1 MQYWK
6 SGNDDQTGFRL
17 NLEYLEVLLR
27 KILLPKVLDF
37 QSYDSVFS
45 EVAGDSSE
53 NVIFDGMDLNWID
66 PNGMVNL
73 LAAGSVV
80 RDRSGHLPSLILPK
94 GEEVTSYMARMGFFQ
109 AANGIFSAESFVSR
123 EDKRASSDVLLE
135 VTQIANNND
144 IHKVVDK
151 VQKRA
156 GAILTNTLDYAPNA
170 VVQFSVVLSE
180 VCQNIIEHAESS
192 GWVAAQTY
200 NWSHRL
206 GRLVVVISVTDLGIG
221 FKGSLSGEHSS
232 KFGEEWDD
240 TKALEAV
247 FVHGVT
253 RFPDMGRGQGI
264 QQIRKQVRKWNGM
277 VSVRSGSSRII
288 DVPHWFESDSL
299 QEGLSNFPGTQI
311 NIVVPKRI
319 QHEL

>member
-6 SGNDDQTGFRL
+6 SGIDDQTGFRL
-17 NLEYLEVLLR
+17 NLEYLEVLLQ

-80 RDRSGHLPSLILPK
+80 RDGSGHLPSLILPK

-135 VTQIANNND
+135 VTQIANNSD

-156 GAILTNTLDYAPNA
+156 GAILTNTLDYAVSYTHLTLPTIY
-170 VVQFSVVLSE
+170 SV
-180 VCQNIIEHAESS
+180 
-192 GWVAAQTY
+192 
-200 NWSHRL
+200 
-206 GRLVVVISVTDLGIG
+206 
-221 FKGSLSGEHSS
+221 
-232 KFGEEWDD
+232 
-240 TKALEAV
+240 
-247 FVHGVT
+247 
-253 RFPDMGRGQGI
+253 
-264 QQIRKQVRKWNGM
+264 
-277 VSVRSGSSRII
+277 
-288 DVPHWFESDSL
+288 
-299 QEGLSNFPGTQI
+299 
-311 NIVVPKRI
+311 
-319 QHEL
+319 

>member
-1 MQYWK
+1 M
-6 SGNDDQTGFRL
+6 
-17 NLEYLEVLLR
+17 R
-27 KILLPKVLDF
+27 KIFLPKVLDF
-37 QSYDSVFS
+37 QTYDEVFS
-45 EVAGDSSE
+45 EVLGESTE
-53 NVIFDGMDLNWID
+53 PVVFDGMGLNWID

-73 LAAGSVV
+73 LAAGSVI
-80 RDRSGHLPSLILPK
+80 RDKTDQMPSLILPK
-94 GEEVTSYMARMGFFQ
+94 GEEVTSYMERMGFFR
-109 AANGIFSAESFVSR
+109 AAEGIFFTGSL
-123 EDKRASSDVLLE
+123 DKLKQEGVTSDVLLE
-135 VTQIANNND
+135 VTQIMQNSD

-151 VQKRA
+151 VQRRA

-180 VCQNIIEHAESS
+180 VCQNIIEHAESA

-206 GRLVVVISVTDLGIG
+206 GRLVVVISVTDLGVG
-221 FKGSLSGEHSS
+221 FKGSLSSEHSN
-232 KFGEEWDD
+232 KFGKEWDD

-247 FVHGVT
+247 FVHGLT

-277 VSVRSGSSRII
+277 ISVRSGTSRII
-288 DVPHWFESDSL
+288 DVPHWFESSSL
-299 QEGLSNFPGTQI
+299 QEGLPNFPGTQI

>member
-1 MQYWK
+1 M
-6 SGNDDQTGFRL
+6 
-17 NLEYLEVLLR
+17 R
-27 KILLPKVLDF
+27 KIFLPKVLDF
-37 QSYDSVFS
+37 QTYDEVFS
-45 EVAGDSSE
+45 EVLGESTE
-53 NVIFDGMDLNWID
+53 PVVFDGMGLNWID

-73 LAAGSVV
+73 LAAGSVI
-80 RDRSGHLPSLILPK
+80 RDKTDQMPSLILPK
-94 GEEVTSYMARMGFFQ
+94 GEEVTSYMERMGFFR
-109 AANGIFSAESFVSR
+109 AAEGIFFTESL
-123 EDKRASSDVLLE
+123 DKLKQEGVTSDVLLE
-135 VTQIANNND
+135 VTQIMQNSD

-156 GAILTNTLDYAPNA
+156 GAILTNTLGYAPNA

-180 VCQNIIEHAESS
+180 VCQNIIEHAESA

-206 GRLVVVISVTDLGIG
+206 GRLVVVISVTDLGVG
-221 FKGSLSGEHSS
+221 FKGSLSSEHSN
-232 KFGEEWDD
+232 KFGKEWDD

-247 FVHGVT
+247 FVHGLT

-277 VSVRSGSSRII
+277 ISVRSGTSRII
-288 DVPHWFESDSL
+288 DVPHWFESSSL
-299 QEGLSNFPGTQI
+299 QEGLPNFPGTQI

>member
-1 MQYWK
+1 LLE
-6 SGNDDQTGFRL
+6 NLDDRA
-17 NLEYLEVLLR
+17 EYLGDSECWEVGLR
-27 KILLPKVLDF
+27 AIVLPRVLDF
-37 QSYDSVFS
+37 QTYDEMFA
-45 EVAGDSSE
+45 EVASDSTE
-53 NVIFDGMDLNWID
+53 AVVLDGMNLKWID

-73 LAAGSVV
+73 LAVGSVV
-80 RDRSGHLPSLILPK
+80 RDKTGHTPRLILPK
-94 GEEVTSYMARMGFFQ
+94 GEEVTSYMERMGFFR
-109 AANGIFSAESFVSR
+109 AAKEIFSTGDLVKQKE
-123 EDKRASSDVLLE
+123 EGETSDVLLE
-135 VTQIANNND
+135 VTQITQNSD

-151 VQKRA
+151 VQNRA

-180 VCQNIIEHAESS
+180 VCQNIIEHAESA

-206 GRLVVVISVTDLGIG
+206 GRLVVVISVTDLGVG
-221 FKGSLSGEHSS
+221 FRGSLSSEHSNR
-232 KFGEEWDD
+232 FGKNWDD
-240 TKALEAV
+240 TRALEAV
-247 FVHGVT
+247 FVHGLT

-277 VSVRSGSSRII
+277 ISVRSGTSRII
-288 DVPHWFESDSL
+288 DAPHWFESASL
-299 QEGLSNFPGTQI
+299 QEGLPSFPGTQI

>member
-1 MQYWK
+1 M
-6 SGNDDQTGFRL
+6 
-17 NLEYLEVLLR
+17 R
-27 KILLPKVLDF
+27 KIFLPKVLDF
-37 QSYDSVFS
+37 LTYDEVFS
-45 EVAGDSSE
+45 EVLGESTE
-53 NVIFDGMDLNWID
+53 PVVFDGMGLNWID

-73 LAAGSVV
+73 LAAGSVI
-80 RDRSGHLPSLILPK
+80 RDKTDQMPSLILPK
-94 GEEVTSYMARMGFFQ
+94 GEEVTSYMERMGFFR
-109 AANGIFSAESFVSR
+109 AAEGIFFTGSL
-123 EDKRASSDVLLE
+123 DKLKQEGVTSDVLLE
-135 VTQIANNND
+135 VTQIMQNSD

-151 VQKRA
+151 VQRRA

-180 VCQNIIEHAESS
+180 VCQNIIEHAESA

-206 GRLVVVISVTDLGIG
+206 GRLVVVISVTDLGVG
-221 FKGSLSGEHSS
+221 FKGSLSSEHSN
-232 KFGEEWDD
+232 KFGKEWDD

-247 FVHGVT
+247 FVHGLT

-277 VSVRSGSSRII
+277 ISVRSGTSRII
-288 DVPHWFESDSL
+288 DVPHWFESSSL
-299 QEGLSNFPGTQI
+299 QEGLPNFPGTQI

>member
-1 MQYWK
+1 M
-6 SGNDDQTGFRL
+6 
-17 NLEYLEVLLR
+17 R

-37 QSYDSVFS
+37 QSYDRVFS
-45 EVAGDSSE
+45 EAATEFVED
-53 NVIFDGMDLNWID
+53 VVVDGKNLSWID

-73 LAAGSVV
+73 LAAGSVI
-80 RDRSGHLPSLILPK
+80 RDKTGNLPSLILPR
-94 GEEVTSYMARMGFFQ
+94 GQEVTSYMHRMGFFQ
-109 AANGIFSAESFVSR
+109 AAKGIFLTESF
-123 EDKRASSDVLLE
+123 EGHDEGGTNSDVLLE
-135 VTQIANNND
+135 VTQIMRNND
-144 IHKVVDK
+144 IHRVVDR

-180 VCQNIIEHAESS
+180 VCQNIIEHAESP

-206 GRLVVVISVTDLGIG
+206 GRLVVVISVTDLGVG
-221 FKGSLSGEHSS
+221 FKGSLSSEHSGR
-232 KFGEEWDD
+232 FGKDWND

-247 FVHGVT
+247 FVHGLT

-277 VSVRSGSSRII
+277 ISIRSGTSRII
-288 DVPHWFESDSL
+288 DVPHWFESESI
-299 QEGLSNFPGTQI
+299 QEDLPNFPGTQI

>member
-1 MQYWK
+1 
-6 SGNDDQTGFRL
+6 
-17 NLEYLEVLLR
+17 VR
-27 KILLPKVLDF
+27 KIFLPKVLDF
-37 QSYDSVFS
+37 QTYDEVFS
-45 EVAGDSSE
+45 EVLGESTE
-53 NVIFDGMDLNWID
+53 PVVFDGMGLNWID

-73 LAAGSVV
+73 LAAGSVI
-80 RDRSGHLPSLILPK
+80 RDKTDQMPSLILPK
-94 GEEVTSYMARMGFFQ
+94 GEEVTSYMERMGFFR
-109 AANGIFSAESFVSR
+109 AAEGIFFTGSL
-123 EDKRASSDVLLE
+123 DKLKQEGVTSDVLLE
-135 VTQIANNND
+135 VTQIMQNSD

-151 VQKRA
+151 VQRRA

-180 VCQNIIEHAESS
+180 VCQNIIEHAESA

-206 GRLVVVISVTDLGIG
+206 GRLVVVISVTDLGVG
-221 FKGSLSGEHSS
+221 FKGSLSSEHSN
-232 KFGEEWDD
+232 KFGKEWDD

-247 FVHGVT
+247 FVHGLT

-277 VSVRSGSSRII
+277 ISVRSGTSRII
-288 DVPHWFESDSL
+288 DVPHWFESSSL
-299 QEGLSNFPGTQI
+299 QEGLPNFPGTQI

>member
-1 MQYWK
+1 M
-6 SGNDDQTGFRL
+6 
-17 NLEYLEVLLR
+17 EVLLR
-27 KILLPKVLDF
+27 KILLPRVLDF
-37 QSYDSVFS
+37 QSYDQVFAETVGELS
-45 EVAGDSSE
+45 EP
-53 NVIFDGMDLNWID
+53 VIFDGMNLTWID

-73 LAAGSVV
+73 LAAGSLV
-80 RDRSGHLPSLILPK
+80 RDRTGFTPSLILPK
-94 GEEVTSYMARMGFFQ
+94 GEDVTSYMGRMGFFQ
-109 AANGIFSAESFVSR
+109 AASGIFSTESMIVP
-123 EDKRASSDVLLE
+123 EETGKNSDVLLK
-135 VTQIANNND
+135 VTRIADNSD

-151 VQKRA
+151 VQKTA

-206 GRLVVVISVTDLGIG
+206 GRLVVVISVTDLGVG
-221 FKGSLSGEHSS
+221 FKGSLAGEHSS
-232 KFGEEWDD
+232 RFGKEWDD

-247 FVHGVT
+247 FVHGLT

-264 QQIRKQVRKWNGM
+264 QQIRKQVSKWNGM
-277 VSVRSGSSRII
+277 ITVRSGTSRII
-288 DVPHWFESDSL
+288 DVPHWFQSDSL
-299 QEGLSNFPGTQI
+299 QENLSYFPGTQI

>member
-1 MQYWK
+1 M
-6 SGNDDQTGFRL
+6 
-17 NLEYLEVLLR
+17 R
-27 KILLPKVLDF
+27 KIFLPKVLDF
-37 QSYDSVFS
+37 QTYDEVFS
-45 EVAGDSSE
+45 EVLGESTE
-53 NVIFDGMDLNWID
+53 PVVFDGMGLNWID

-73 LAAGSVV
+73 LAAGSVI
-80 RDRSGHLPSLILPK
+80 RDKTDQMPSLILPK
-94 GEEVTSYMARMGFFQ
+94 GEEVTSYMERMGFFR
-109 AANGIFSAESFVSR
+109 AAEGIFFTGSL
-123 EDKRASSDVLLE
+123 DKLKQEGVTSDVLLE
-135 VTQIANNND
+135 VTQIMQNSD

-151 VQKRA
+151 VQRRA

-180 VCQNIIEHAESS
+180 VCQNIIEHAESA

-206 GRLVVVISVTDLGIG
+206 GRLVVVISVTDLGVG
-221 FKGSLSGEHSS
+221 FKGSLSSEHSN
-232 KFGEEWDD
+232 KFGKEWDD

-247 FVHGVT
+247 FVHGLT

-264 QQIRKQVRKWNGM
+264 QQIRKQVQKWNGM
-277 VSVRSGSSRII
+277 ISVRSGTSRII
-288 DVPHWFESDSL
+288 DVPHWFESSSL
-299 QEGLSNFPGTQI
+299 QEGLPNFPGTQI

>member
-1 MQYWK
+1 MG
-6 SGNDDQTGFRL
+6 SLLF
-17 NLEYLEVLLR
+17 LEVALR

-37 QSYDSVFS
+37 QTYDVVFS
-45 EVAGDSSE
+45 EVSGESTES
-53 NVIFDGMDLNWID
+53 VVFDGMNLNWID

-73 LAAGSVV
+73 LAAGSVIL
-80 RDRSGHLPSLILPK
+80 DKTDQTPSLILPK
-94 GEEVTSYMARMGFFQ
+94 GQEVTSYMERMGFFQ
-109 AANGIFSAESFVSR
+109 AAKGIFSTESLDEVKQES
-123 EDKRASSDVLLE
+123 ATSDVLLE
-135 VTQIANNND
+135 VTQIMQNSD

-151 VQKRA
+151 VQGRA
-156 GAILTNTLDYAPNA
+156 GAILTNTLGYAPNA

-180 VCQNIIEHAESS
+180 VCQNIIEHAESA

-206 GRLVVVISVTDLGIG
+206 GRLVVVISVTDLGVG
-221 FKGSLSGEHSS
+221 FRGSLSREYSNR
-232 KFGEEWDD
+232 FGKEWND

-247 FVHGVT
+247 FVHGLT

-277 VSVRSGSSRII
+277 VSVRSGTSRII
-288 DVPHWFESDSL
+288 DVPHWFESSSL
-299 QEGLSNFPGTQI
+299 QEGLANFPGTQI